1 MKKIFASD
9 LDQTLIYSKKF
20 LEGLSEE
27 EKKYVVM
34 VEDKSED
41 IRSFMSSRTAEKI
54 IKFMEN
60 NLFIPTTT
68 RTIEQF
74 RRVFIFQ
81 NELYSKY
88 AIVSNGG
95 NIIVDGIVDREW
107 NETILKKIKNE
118 CISKEEIIKKF
129 SEIHDNSWSSE
140 YKEADNLF
148 YYFIVN
154 PEIYPT
160 EKMKSFEKWLNENG
174 WMLSLQKRKL
184 YMVPKVVDKQ
194 HAVKHIAEK
203 EGVNYICSAGDS
215 KLDFKMLKNSNVA
228 VVPKH
233 SMDIEELKKNQRKEF
248 LFTQK
253 NGIFSSEEI
262 LEYIQ

>member
-20 LEGLSEE
+20 LEGLSDE
-27 EKKYVVM
+27 EKKHIVM

-54 IKFMEN
+54 KKYMEKN
-60 NLFIPTTT
+60 IFIPATT

-88 AIVSNGG
+88 AVVSNGG
-95 NIIVDGIVDREW
+95 NIIVDGVVDREW
-107 NETILKKIKNE
+107 NETILKKIKDE
-118 CISKEEIIKKF
+118 CIAKEEIIKKF
-129 SEIHDNSWSSE
+129 SEIKDNSWSSE
-140 YKEADNLF
+140 YKEADDLF

-154 PEIYPT
+154 PEIYPA

-184 YMVPKVVDKQ
+184 YMIPKVVDKQ
-194 HAVKHIAEK
+194 HAVKYIAEK

-215 KLDFKMLKNSNVA
+215 KLDFKMLKNSDKA
-228 VVPKH
+228 VVPNH
-233 SMDIEELKKNQRKEF
+233 SMDIEELRRFEKKEF
-248 LFTQK
+248 IFTQK

-262 LEYIQ
+262 LEFIQ